1 MDSQSGTVHEH
12 GLLRQS
18 DGGGVDGSTGGVDLG
33 VAPSFSLSALGTSSG
48 LAVEGE
54 PSNMHVGTT
63 QNLSVLQPAP
73 SVSVTELMNVLPATT
88 GLTLTGGST
97 IQQWGGLGSQNAII
111 TFHTVPFV
119 EGGQEIAITETCM
132 PVNVDLGS
140 AEHANLVQSLISQG
154 VSMKPEDADKS
165 SSVDASQL
173 IDLST
178 ATVTGE
184 LVGQELSAV
193 SSQLTS
199 ADIVDSKAGTSD
211 IAPVVIASSVPEVSA
226 PIVFT
231 DETPIFTR
239 VCTTLNADIMN
250 CVPGSREALVDEL
263 NREESA
269 QLGIDDQQHFT
280 VEASLATISRVH
292 NRLKDLLNLPSPTH
306 LKLSS
311 EPPAL
316 PTKKVDERGVSC
328 RLLLPFVSSKGRR
341 VKLPSYLP
349 AVMNDNDAFDSDD
362 SDYDVKAPRNRRKG
376 RPRKL
381 VDSSSPQ
388 LMKTRQASNHTELNG
403 DSVTDVVSQRDEEGT
418 KDEDSNAKEETGESS
433 AARKFDNEENA
444 ENILDSSE
452 RPGVMRTARAFTHVS
467 QATRKR
473 RIYEGR
479 IKFKF
484 FCDKCSFKSKRES
497 HYNKHMKLHEGASVE
512 VHKCTECDFKT
523 IRLSHLRR
531 HELLHKNSNSL
542 LTCNLCGYLTDSANM
557 LSKHVKLKHPNGR
570 NSTASQQ
577 QFNCEVC
584 GHSSSNRKYFTR
596 HLMRHARDSNNATVA
611 GPDGFQCTECSKTFQ
626 RRVHYDRHLRDVH
639 GPQLRPHL
647 CDICGKS
654 FKRSDALQQHKV
666 VHTSQANRKY
676 QFHCAKCSK
685 GFRSQAHLRE
695 HLTMHSSERPFL
707 CHYCGSSFKTQSVQR
722 KHILSLH
729 VKPRSH
735 SCSLCTKKFNTPYA
749 LRRHNRTHEI
759 EAQKLAATS
768 AQNTSAVQETTLI
781 QLGMDTEEATHLGQ
795 VSTDAAVVAV
805 ADTGDGLQVQ
815 QQALVQDVMAAG
827 MEESIE
833 GDALPAQYI
842 VQGSETASALFYL
855 TSSL

>member
-1 MDSQSGTVHEH
+1 MS
-12 GLLRQS
+12 
-18 DGGGVDGSTGGVDLG
+18 
-33 VAPSFSLSALGTSSG
+33 
-48 LAVEGE
+48 VEGE
-54 PSNMHVGTT
+54 TSAMHTGTT
-63 QNLSVLQPAP
+63 QNLTVLPSAS
-73 SVSVTELMNVLPATT
+73 SVSVTELMTPLPVTT

-97 IQQWGGLGSQNAII
+97 LQQWSGPLGPQNAII
-111 TFHTVPFV
+111 TFHTVPFM

-132 PVNVDLGS
+132 PVDVDLGS
-140 AEHANLVQSLISQG
+140 AEHASLVQSLIAQG
-154 VSMKPEDADKS
+154 VSMKAEDSDKS
-165 SSVDASQL
+165 GSVDASQL
-173 IDLST
+173 IDLSS
-178 ATVTGE
+178 ATVSGE
-184 LVGQELSAV
+184 LVGQELTAV
-193 SSQLTS
+193 SSHLTS
-199 ADIVDSKAGTSD
+199 LDLGGSKVGASD
-211 IAPVVIASSVPEVSA
+211 MAPVVIASSVQDVAA
-226 PIVFT
+226 PMIFS

-250 CVPGSREALVDEL
+250 CLPGSREALVEQL
-263 NREESA
+263 TQEENA

-280 VEASLATISRVH
+280 IEASLATIGRVH

-306 LKLSS
+306 LTLSS
-311 EPPAL
+311 HTPSAPP
-316 PTKKVDERGVSC
+316 PPPPKKVDDRGVSC
-328 RLLLPFVSSKGRR
+328 RLLLPFVSSKGRC

-362 SDYDVKAPRNRRKG
+362 SDYEVKPTRHKRKG
-376 RPRKL
+376 RPRKFVHRVSPHRSKML
-381 VDSSSPQ
+381 VASS
-388 LMKTRQASNHTELNG
+388 LRVEKTEECVS
-403 DSVTDVVSQRDEEGT
+403 DSVVVKAETEGVKEEGRT
-418 KDEDSNAKEETGESS
+418 DPSVMETMQDS
-433 AARKFDNEENA
+433 AAAAAIKEHPQENA

-467 QATRKR
+467 QATRMR

-497 HYNKHMKLHEGASVE
+497 HYNKHMKLHQGGRME
-512 VHKCTECDFKT
+512 VHKCGECDFKT

-531 HELLHKNSNSL
+531 HELLHKNSL
-542 LTCNLCGYLTDSANM
+542 LKCNLCGYLTDTVNM

-570 NSTASQQ
+570 NTTSSQQ

-596 HLMRHARDSNNATVA
+596 HLLRHAQDSNNVTVA

-654 FKRSDALQQHKV
+654 FKRSDALQQHKL
-666 VHTSQANRKY
+666 VHMSQASRKY
-676 QFHCAKCSK
+676 QFHCSKCNK

-695 HLTMHSSERPFL
+695 HQTKHSLERPFL
-707 CHYCGSSFKTQSVQR
+707 CQYCGSSFKTQSVQR

-735 SCSLCTKKFNTPYA
+735 SCALCTKKFNTPYA
-749 LRRHNRTHEI
+749 LRRHNRTHEA
-759 EAQKLAATS
+759 EAQKMAA
-768 AQNTSAVQETTLI
+768 ADGQETTLI
-781 QLGMDTEEATHLGQ
+781 QLGMDAEDAAAHLGQ
-795 VSTDAAVVAV
+795 VGADAAVVAV
-805 ADTGDGLQVQ
+805 ADTGDSLQVQ
-815 QQALVQDVMAAG
+815 QQTLVQDVMATG

-833 GDALPAQYI
+833 GDALPPQYI
-842 VQGSETASALFYL
+842 VQGGETASALFYL